1 MALAATVSLIVAIA
15 VAVVAALGFF
25 IDRNATRH

>member
-1 MALAATVSLIVAIA
+1 MALAATVSLVVAIA

-25 IDRNATRH
+25 IDRNAAH